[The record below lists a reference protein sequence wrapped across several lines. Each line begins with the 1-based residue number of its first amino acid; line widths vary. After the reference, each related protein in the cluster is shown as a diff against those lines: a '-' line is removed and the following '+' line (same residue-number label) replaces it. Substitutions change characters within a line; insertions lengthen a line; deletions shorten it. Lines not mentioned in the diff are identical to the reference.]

1 MHFPIGFTTGT
12 TRQDPGPASRPP
24 APEVPRPSVVQV
36 HFPIRGMTLAYYNDR
51 FDLRPGDL
59 VYVDGKLAGQRG
71 RVTEVNYNFRIRLA
85 DYKRVIARVDTDV
98 RGQFFLA
105 GSHLVTFDREVLPPE
120 KIWSWFQAPEE
131 DGEDGYRSG
140 SDESAFSLDDPLEMG
155 TTPATA
161 DRGHGCYVEN
171 RVRCLSLD
179 GGEGYAIV
187 EGSKPYELRFSYQGD
202 LIRRL
207 TCSCYCGRGCK
218 HAFAAMLQLR
228 ETLEKIEANYA
239 TQYIASGYFAAVHKG
254 TLLSLALDGRET
266 GSLTLG

>member
-1 MHFPIGFTTGT
+1 MRFPIGFTTDTAG
-12 TRQDPGPASRPP
+12 RAPGPASRPP
-24 APEVPRPSVVQV
+24 APEAPRPSVVQV

-85 DYKRVIARVDTDV
+85 DYKRVIARVDTDI

-105 GSHLVTFDREVLPPE
+105 GSHLVTFDREVLPVE
-120 KIWSWFQAPEE
+120 KVRFWFQAPEE

-140 SDESAFSLDDPLEMG
+140 SDESAFPLEDPRGMG
-155 TTPATA
+155 ASPAA
-161 DRGHGCYVEN
+161 AERGHGYYVEN
-171 RVRCLSLD
+171 RVRYLSLD
-179 GGEGYAIV
+179 AGEGYAIV
-187 EGSKPYELRFSYQGD
+187 EGSKPYELRFSCQDG
-202 LIRRL
+202 LIRHL
-207 TCSCYCGRGCK
+207 TCSCYCGIGCK

-228 ETLEKIEANYA
+228 ETLEKIQADYA
-239 TQYIASGYFAAVHKG
+239 PQYGGYFAAVHKG

>member
-1 MHFPIGFTTGT
+1 MRFPIGFATGT
-12 TRQDPGPASRPP
+12 ARQDPGPVPCPP

-51 FDLRPGDL
+51 FGLQVGDL

-85 DYKRVIARVDTDV
+85 DYKRIIARVDTDI

-120 KIWSWFQAPEE
+120 KIRSWFQAPEE

-140 SDESAFSLDDPLEMG
+140 SDESVFLLENLLEMG
-155 TTPATA
+155 ASPATA
-161 DRGHGCYVEN
+161 DRGHGYYAEN

-179 GGEGYAIV
+179 GREGYAIV
-187 EGSKPYELRFSYQGD
+187 EGSQSYELRFSYQDG

-207 TCSCYCGRGCK
+207 TCSCYCGRDCK
-218 HAFAAMLQLR
+218 HTFAAMLQLR
-228 ETLEKIEANYA
+228 ETLEKIKTNYA
-239 TQYIASGYFAAVHKG
+239 FQYAASGYFAAVHKG
-254 TLLSLALDGRET
+254 TLLSLTLDGREN

>member
-1 MHFPIGFTTGT
+1 MRFPIGFTTDTAG
-12 TRQDPGPASRPP
+12 RAPGPASRPP
-24 APEVPRPSVVQV
+24 APEAPRPSVVQV

-85 DYKRVIARVDTDV
+85 DYKRIIARVDTDI

-105 GSHLVTFDREVLPPE
+105 GSHLVTFDREVLPV
-120 KIWSWFQAPEE
+120 
-131 DGEDGYRSG
+131 
-140 SDESAFSLDDPLEMG
+140 DPREMG
-155 TTPATA
+155 ASPAAA
-161 DRGHGCYVEN
+161 DRGHGYYVEN
-171 RVRCLSLD
+171 RVRYLSLD
-179 GGEGYAIV
+179 DGEGYAIV
-187 EGSKPYELRFSYQGD
+187 EGSKPYELRFSFQDG
-202 LIRRL
+202 LIRHL
-207 TCSCYCGRGCK
+207 TCSCYCGIGCK

-228 ETLEKIEANYA
+228 EILEKIQADYA
-239 TQYIASGYFAAVHKG
+239 PQYGGYGG